1 MAQSNVL
8 LQPMPATATEPAA
21 LAVVTEAAVTETA
34 VTEAAVTETAVTEAA
49 VTETAVTEAAVT
61 ETAVTEA
68 VVTEA
73 VAGSSAWWRHGD
85 GLEPAFCLR

>member
-49 VTETAVTEAAVT
+49 VTETAVTEA
-61 ETAVTEA
+61 

-85 GLEPAFCLR
+85 VLEPAFCLR

>member
-34 VTEAAVTETAVTEAA
+34 VTEAAVTETAVTEA
-49 VTETAVTEAAVT
+49 V
-61 ETAVTEA
+61 VTEA

>member
-34 VTEAAVTETAVTEAA
+34 VTEAV
-49 VTETAVTEAAVT
+49 
-61 ETAVTEA
+61 VTEA

-85 GLEPAFCLR
+85 VLEPAFCLR

>member
-34 VTEAAVTETAVTEAA
+34 VTEAAVTETAVTEA
-49 VTETAVTEAAVT
+49 
-61 ETAVTEA
+61 

-85 GLEPAFCLR
+85 VLEPAFCLR

>member
-34 VTEAAVTETAVTEAA
+34 VTEA
-49 VTETAVTEAAVT
+49 
-61 ETAVTEA
+61 

-85 GLEPAFCLR
+85 VLEPAFCLR

>member
-34 VTEAAVTETAVTEAA
+34 VTEAAVTETAVTEA
-49 VTETAVTEAAVT
+49 V
-61 ETAVTEA
+61 VTEA

-85 GLEPAFCLR
+85 VLEPAFCLR